1 MFEFYNENHNK
12 LRNRLKTKKRPAS
25 KRKNFYNGLDG
36 PTPMSMWPHSLG
48 IKAITSSWE
57 GAVDDRRVRGAQV

>member
-1 MFEFYNENHNK
+1 M
-12 LRNRLKTKKRPAS
+12 KTKKRPAS

-57 GAVDDRRVRGAQV
+57 GAVDDRRVRGAQVWLTHSAYMCENPKE